1 MVAQCSLLKLYL
13 NYQRPKVRN
22 TRLLTYRAV
31 FGNVRL
37 LTYPTIFAFPPTFA
51 VSAVSS
57 GQVCRKGGDN
67 DNLHSRKVAD
77 WDRHFSCN
85 QISWGVHCTAS
96 ELLRPILRGHIGN
109 VFLSIRVVDDW
120 EWYISWD
127 DNLWTAINW
136 LHSVLQCWKQI
147 TRSPYISKQ

>member
-1 MVAQCSLLKLYL
+1 MLIVKTVFELSAAQGEKHEVIDISSRLWKREVIDLSKLFLHFHQLLRC
-13 NYQRPKVRN
+13 QR
-22 TRLLTYRAV
+22 
-31 FGNVRL
+31 
-37 LTYPTIFAFPPTFA
+37 
-51 VSAVSS
+51 SAVVKF
-57 GQVCRKGGDN
+57 VCKGGDN
-67 DNLHSRKVAD
+67 DNLHYRKVAD

-147 TRSPYISKQ
+147 TRSPEISKQ